1 MLFICYLQLFKYW
14 WKLALVGVW
23 SVDWYVH
30 ENENGDSL
38 SMHMQEGMENWV
50 GLLKQLMTDKIKP
63 NADWLVRIAIYLD
76 LYVIGGLREN
86 VIDFRIPKQRYKK
99 ESSLIWEDGV
109 TNEILFELERQM
121 PNQFKTILA
130 AIDEIEFG
138 NFVSIPPVLTQ
149 YQTRQMMSQNE
160 RKNMDQI
167 KSGLDEFVRLTM
179 IDIKSEQAIS
189 QEELND
195 DLKEYI
201 KRTKTSKLDNLRNL
215 REITQQRVSTAF
227 PMLDISSRED
237 VSSSQT

>member
-1 MLFICYLQLFKYW
+1 M
-14 WKLALVGVW
+14 ALVGVW

-76 LYVIGGLREN
+76 LYVIGGIREN

-160 RKNMDQI
+160 RNNMDQI
-167 KSGLDEFVRLTM
+167 KGGIDEYVRLTM
-179 IDIKSEQAIS
+179 IDIQSEQALS

-195 DLKEYI
+195 ELKEYI
-201 KRTKTSKLDNLRNL
+201 KRSKTSKLDNLRNL
-215 REITQQRVSTAF
+215 REITQQRMNRAF
-227 PMLDISSRED
+227 PTLDISSRED
-237 VSSSQT
+237 VSSEQT